1 MQLNK
6 LGLGVVLVNIVI
18 FLPEN
23 LFSNR
28 VSRDQESGAGICVFS
43 PLLYLLLTGL
53 TSGRTGGMEK
63 VRMVF
68 RLSAK
73 KREDF
78 KREGR
83 ENERK
88 TVVTRNG

>member
-6 LGLGVVLVNIVI
+6 LGLCIVLVNIGI

-28 VSRDQESGAGICVFS
+28 VSWDQESRAGICVFS

-53 TSGRTGGMEK
+53 TSGRTGEK
-63 VRMVF
+63 EKLRVAL
-68 RLSAK
+68 RLSEK

-78 KREGR
+78 KRKGR

-88 TVVTRNG
+88 IVVTRNG